1 MTEETQTEEAPTE
14 VVATVEEVNEE
25 PKVEEVKEEPNVEEV
40 KEEPKVEEVKEEP
53 VAEEPKEE
61 PVAEETPQAVK
72 SPFDAIKLHTHLNY

>member
-14 VVATVEEVNEE
+14 VVATVEEVN
-25 PKVEEVKEEPNVEEV
+25 
-40 KEEPKVEEVKEEP
+40 EEPKVEEVKEEP